1 MTVGLDGGYVR
12 AAHKEGFFEVI
23 ACRSVIA
30 FRGREEDAVPSP
42 KCFGFVQTYDQKPRR
57 RLWEVMKSQGMQE
70 NQQIVFLSDGGEDIR
85 QVRDY
90 LHPNGEHVI
99 DWFHIPM
106 RLTVLQRQTKAL
118 EEKQPENAAV
128 VSQQLESI
136 KHLWHGNVEEAL
148 ERLNNLFLDLD
159 LMQARCAAAEKL
171 AAGIAEFQTR
181 RGAHLIL
188 QTRTKVLNDELE
200 EVFRR

>member
-1 MTVGLDGGYVR
+1 
-12 AAHKEGFFEVI
+12 
-23 ACRSVIA
+23 
-30 FRGREEDAVPSP
+30 
-42 KCFGFVQTYDQKPRR
+42 
-57 RLWEVMKSQGMQE
+57 
-70 NQQIVFLSDGGEDIR
+70 
-85 QVRDY
+85 VRDY